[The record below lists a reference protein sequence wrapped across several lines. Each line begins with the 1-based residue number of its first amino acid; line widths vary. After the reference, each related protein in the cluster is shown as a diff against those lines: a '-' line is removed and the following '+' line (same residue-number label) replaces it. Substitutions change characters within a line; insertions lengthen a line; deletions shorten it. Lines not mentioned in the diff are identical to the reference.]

1 MALAEIDGVNKEF
14 ANSNDI
20 LGDLMRAAKGA
31 FVAGAVFS
39 FIVNMSILVM
49 PFYMFNVFRRV
60 VPTESLN
67 TLWMLLIVVVLVLVV
82 QVVVDCARGVLLEK
96 VGRWID
102 SQIGNRLF
110 NMSIRKSIDR
120 GKSGDSELLIRLQ
133 SLRAYIASP
142 QIFVM
147 MDAPWVPIF
156 IIVLFMMNFYIGITA
171 LIVVTIAVG
180 LAVGKRLAAD
190 GLLKKAGAASTR
202 AQTVANMALRNADS
216 AEALGMNARLLRRWR
231 EYNDRAIVL
240 QAAASRRAGIFQAF
254 VKFMRIGSMAAVMTV
269 AALQMFNPESRMA
282 PGVMMAS
289 MILVTRCIMPLE
301 MAVNSWDSM
310 VGALKSLKEL
320 RQALRD
326 GVGHWSESITP
337 PEPRGRLDVS
347 GLVYHPEAASRAILN
362 RISFGLAPGQSM
374 AIVGPTA
381 SGKSSLARLLTGIEP
396 ATSGDVRL
404 DGTLLHAWPSSS
416 RGRLVGYLPQR
427 VELISG
433 TILENVSRFEIEPDE
448 HAVWRALEL
457 AGARGLVEG
466 MTDGLNTQVGED
478 GALLSGGQRQ
488 RIGLARALYGDVKL
502 VILDEPN
509 ANLDASGEEA
519 LGEALIRLKKQGT
532 TVVVILHRPN
542 ILSFVDHIMVMRDG
556 GIQKM
561 APRDEML
568 PLIGAISQK
577 VGETQPT
584 LEKPTDDGI
593 ERLDT
598 GRQA

>member
-1 MALAEIDGVNKEF
+1 
-14 ANSNDI
+14 
-20 LGDLMRAAKGA
+20 
-31 FVAGAVFS
+31 
-39 FIVNMSILVM
+39 
-49 PFYMFNVFRRV
+49 
-60 VPTESLN
+60 
-67 TLWMLLIVVVLVLVV
+67 MLLIVVVLVLVV

-310 VGALKSLKEL
+310 VGAL
-320 RQALRD
+320 
-326 GVGHWSESITP
+326 
-337 PEPRGRLDVS
+337 
-347 GLVYHPEAASRAILN
+347 
-362 RISFGLAPGQSM
+362 
-374 AIVGPTA
+374 
-381 SGKSSLARLLTGIEP
+381 
-396 ATSGDVRL
+396 
-404 DGTLLHAWPSSS
+404 
-416 RGRLVGYLPQR
+416 
-427 VELISG
+427 
-433 TILENVSRFEIEPDE
+433 
-448 HAVWRALEL
+448 
-457 AGARGLVEG
+457 
-466 MTDGLNTQVGED
+466 
-478 GALLSGGQRQ
+478 
-488 RIGLARALYGDVKL
+488 
-502 VILDEPN
+502 
-509 ANLDASGEEA
+509 
-519 LGEALIRLKKQGT
+519 
-532 TVVVILHRPN
+532 
-542 ILSFVDHIMVMRDG
+542 
-556 GIQKM
+556 
-561 APRDEML
+561 
-568 PLIGAISQK
+568 
-577 VGETQPT
+577 
-584 LEKPTDDGI
+584 
-593 ERLDT
+593 
-598 GRQA
+598 